1 MKDVIKLTVS
11 NERILE
17 SELKEVFSQIKKE
30 RGDLRVLINYSNISY
45 GKPEEGERK
54 FNGEFV
60 IKITIEPSYNN
71 SMESSRRK
79 YFIDNIISIFT
90 RYNEDLST
98 RVIGDWGIRNFG
110 VAISFDRLI
119 HKGLPTKSKFKAIKR
134 IIDKLL
140 KDEKVETFKKEI
152 NTIIE
157 YK

>member
-30 RGDLRVLINYSNISY
+30 KGDLRVLINYSNISY
-45 GKPEEGERK
+45 GKPEEGE
-54 FNGEFV
+54 
-60 IKITIEPSYNN
+60 PSYNN

-79 YFIDNIISIFT
+79 YFIDNIVSIFT
-90 RYNEDLST
+90 RYNEDVST

-134 IIDKLL
+134 IIDTLL
-140 KDEKVETFKKEI
+140 KNEKVETFKKEI